1 MFTDNYSFPH
11 PVLGLGN
18 DIEGDFNCS
27 IKLSRNDTHRTLK
40 FHSVNYE
47 ISNSYFE
54 NLVNDGT
61 AGVLF
66 KVYCSSTYK
75 TWTFLN
81 PGESFEINENDLAN
95 KVEIEAL
102 IISTT
107 EINDYHDETFNEQFE
122 QTTFSI
128 RPKEVI
134 AVSGKS
140 TLKIEKV
147 NEKLGLGNIF
157 SFKQIEFNKPVEFSY
172 TQDKIFIMCP
182 VDESGNYPPN
192 ALFKMTPW
200 TAYSLFIVPALQ
212 GAFRFIKEERS
223 LAESYEWFLVVS
235 NLLPEDQWNSDP
247 FISAQILLD
256 KGIPILN
263 SYKDLTQPS

>member
-1 MFTDNYSFPH
+1 MFTDNFSFPH

-18 DIEGDFNCS
+18 DIEGDFNCTL
-27 IKLSRNDTHRTLK
+27 KLSRNESDRTLR
-40 FHSVNYE
+40 FHSINYE
-47 ISNSYFE
+47 LTNSYIE
-54 NLVNDGT
+54 NLLNDEM
-61 AGVLF
+61 AGLLF

-75 TWTFLN
+75 TWTFFN
-81 PGESFEINENDLAN
+81 PGESFEINENDLVN
-95 KVEIEAL
+95 KVEIEVL
-102 IISTT
+102 IISMKK
-107 EINDYHDETFNEQFE
+107 IDDFYDDTFSEQFD
-122 QTTFSI
+122 QTTFSL

-147 NEKLGLGNIF
+147 DEKLGLGNIF
-157 SFKQIEFNKPVEFSY
+157 SFKQVEFNKPVEFSY

-182 VDESGNYPPN
+182 VDENGSYPPN

-200 TAYSLFIVPALQ
+200 TAYSLFIVPALE

-223 LAESYEWFLVVS
+223 LAESYEWFLVIS
-235 NLLPEDQWNSDP
+235 NLLPEDQWHSDA
-247 FISAQILLD
+247 FVNAQLLLG

-263 SYKDLTQPS
+263 SYKDLTRTS